1 MNKPKILMLDQPC
14 EEACKLIDEV
24 AERSKDD
31 ATADYVWTGL
41 TPVVTN
47 APVFSPCT
55 GVDHIQAPE
64 IIHLD
69 EKWRK
74 NEGQQITST
83 AEHTLSLMLQLA
95 KKAGIQIRNKDVGI
109 IGYGRIGQMV
119 SKYIVGLQGFVSGRD
134 TNITPTVSYVYDHQ
148 SFSDNYEFEKILKI
162 CDIITLHV
170 PLNDETKHM
179 VGKKEIAMMKPGALL
194 INTSRQEVV
203 DIEAVK
209 EALISKK
216 IYYADD
222 FKDKV
227 DLTEYG
233 AIQTPHIG
241 GNCKEARKLTDIYIA
256 KRLQEYIR
264 RR

>member
-24 AERSKDD
+24 AERKYGYGNYSF
-31 ATADYVWTGL
+31 TIIGDYVWTGL
-41 TPVVTN
+41 SPVKTGL
-47 APVFSPCT
+47 PVFSPCT
-55 GVDHIQAPE
+55 GVDHIKAPAG

-69 EKWRK
+69 KQWKR
-74 NEGQQITST
+74 NEGQNITST

-95 KKAGIQIRNKDVGI
+95 KKAGIQLSGKKLGI
-109 IGYGRIGQMV
+109 IGKGRIGSMV
-119 SKYIVGLQGFVSGRD
+119 DKYYNFSYNRYVCDPNFNRGGYSIDDIMFMSDIV
-134 TNITPTVSYVYDHQ
+134 
-148 SFSDNYEFEKILKI
+148 
-162 CDIITLHV
+162 TLHI
-170 PLNDETKHM
+170 PLNEKTKGVIGPKQIRLM
-179 VGKKEIAMMKPGALL
+179 PPGALL

-209 EALISKK
+209 EALISKQ

-241 GNCKEARKLTDIYIA
+241 GNCKEAREMTDIYIA
-256 KRLQEYIR
+256 KKLQEYIR
-264 RR
+264 GL

>member
-24 AERSKDD
+24 AERVGRGVSF
-31 ATADYVWTGL
+31 DYLWTGL
-41 TPVVTN
+41 SPIITDS
-47 APVFSPCT
+47 PVFSPCT

-69 EKWRK
+69 EKWK
-74 NEGQQITST
+74 NSEGLKITST

-95 KKAGIQIRNKDVGI
+95 KKKGIQLSGKQLGV
-109 IGYGRIGQMV
+109 IGYGRIGEIITDYTKPLRMDYEIYD
-119 SKYIVGLQGFVSGRD
+119 KYYAFDRPIYDD
-134 TNITPTVSYVYDHQ
+134 TFNT
-148 SFSDNYEFEKILKI
+148 ILKFA
-162 CDIITLHV
+162 DIITLHV

-179 VGKKEIAMMKPGALL
+179 IGREEIERMKDGALL

-241 GNCKEARKLTDIYIA
+241 GNCKEAREMTDIYIA
-256 KRLQEYIR
+256 KKLQEYIR
-264 RR
+264 GL

>member
-1 MNKPKILMLDQPC
+1 
-14 EEACKLIDEV
+14 
-24 AERSKDD
+24 
-31 ATADYVWTGL
+31 
-41 TPVVTN
+41 
-47 APVFSPCT
+47 
-55 GVDHIQAPE
+55 
-64 IIHLD
+64 
-69 EKWRK
+69 
-74 NEGQQITST
+74 
-83 AEHTLSLMLQLA
+83 MLQLA

-241 GNCKEARKLTDIYIA
+241 GNTIESRKLTDIYIA

-264 RR
+264 RG

>member
-24 AERSKDD
+24 AERSEDD

-55 GVDHIQAPE
+55 GVDHIYAPAG

-95 KKAGIQIRNKDVGI
+95 KKAGIQLSNKSIGVVGF
-109 IGYGRIGQMV
+109 GRIGNYVADYGHALDMD
-119 SKYIVGLQGFVSGRD
+119 L
-134 TNITPTVSYVYDHQ
+134 YVYDKYTLFNHN
-148 SFSDNYEFEKILKI
+148 SITDNITSL
-162 CDIITLHV
+162 DVITLHV
-170 PLNDETKHM
+170 PLNDETRHM
-179 VGKKEIAMMKPGALL
+179 IGKKEIEMMDDGALL

-241 GNCKEARKLTDIYIA
+241 GNTIESRKLTDIYIA